1 MSLEKKIKPKTQ
13 INGGVLAFQ
22 GNVEEHLLALKKC
35 GIQGRR
41 VLAVQEVERL
51 THLIIPGGESTVMS
65 AFLVESGLGKVIKER
80 AQSGALSVFGT
91 CAGAILLSKQVYPAE
106 KVEPLGLIEAD
117 INRNAFG
124 SQLHSFETEVEYLPT
139 QQKIMATFIR
149 APQFKHFGES
159 VEVLA
164 HLNDEPILIRQ
175 DNVLAS
181 TFHPE
186 YLEDPVIHRYF
197 LEQC

>member
-1 MSLEKKIKPKTQ
+1 MTKNKRVNCGI
-13 INGGVLAFQ
+13 LAFQ

-35 GIQGRR
+35 GIQGQR
-41 VLAVQEVERL
+41 VLVVEELEHL

-65 AFLVESGLGKVIKER
+65 AFLVESGLGEVIKER
-80 AQSGALSVFGT
+80 AQSGELSVFGT
-91 CAGAILLSKQVYPAE
+91 CAGAILLSNHVHPAE

-124 SQLHSFETEVEYLPT
+124 SQLHSFETEVEFLPT
-139 QQKIMATFIR
+139 QQTIMATFIR
-149 APQFKHFGES
+149 APQFTHVGES

-164 HLNDEPILIRQ
+164 RLNDEPILIRQ

-186 YLEDPVIHRYF
+186 YLEDPLIHQYF